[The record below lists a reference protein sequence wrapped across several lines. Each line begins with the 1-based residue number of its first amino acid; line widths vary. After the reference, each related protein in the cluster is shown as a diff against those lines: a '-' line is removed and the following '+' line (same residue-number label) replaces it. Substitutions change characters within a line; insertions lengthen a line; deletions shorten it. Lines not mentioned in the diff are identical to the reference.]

1 MFLTIALVLCALERL
16 CAIFFYS
23 TASLYPS
30 LSIQTRC
37 VSPFFFISRAEVVS
51 SSSRD
56 ANTRTHIHFFSLL
69 SACYVTIL
77 VRFITALI
85 SVSTALLAFLP
96 RVLSLRAW
104 HWLTPAVR
112 FHFALL
118 SIFLCPFLLFKLIF
132 RLFYFSRRPPTSLS
146 VYIKLSLLL
155 LACLLL
161 RPEIKSWLRLSRR
174 VLLIFSHLFLL
185 FHNPSSII

>member
-1 MFLTIALVLCALERL
+1 MLR
-16 CAIFFYS
+16 AILFYS

-30 LSIQTRC
+30 PSIQTSC

-56 ANTRTHIHFFSLL
+56 TNTRTHIHFFFRYSPL
-69 SACYVTIL
+69 VTSQSF
-77 VRFITALI
+77 VRFITASI

-118 SIFLCPFLLFKLIF
+118 SIFLRPFLLFKLIF

-146 VYIKLSLLL
+146 VYIKLFPSST
-155 LACLLL
+155 CLSTFTSRNQELTSSVAKGSIDFL
-161 RPEIKSWLRLSRR
+161 SFAFAISKSIINYIKLC
-174 VLLIFSHLFLL
+174 LFLK
-185 FHNPSSII
+185 

>member
-1 MFLTIALVLCALERL
+1 MCLGEAICYLFL
-16 CAIFFYS
+16 FYS
-23 TASLYPS
+23 FIISVALYS
-30 LSIQTRC
+30 NELRLFVFLHLAWRGRFFL
-37 VSPFFFISRAEVVS
+37 VSRYKHTYTYS
-51 SSSRD
+51 
-56 ANTRTHIHFFSLL
+56 FFSLL
-69 SACYVTIL
+69 SACYVTIF
-77 VRFITALI
+77 VRFITASI

-112 FHFALL
+112 FALL

-132 RLFYFSRRPPTSLS
+132 RLFHFSRRPPTSLS

-161 RPEIKSWLRLSRR
+161 YPEIKSLSRR
-174 VLLIFSHLFLL
+174 VLLISYHLFLL
-185 FHNPSSII
+185 FQNPSSII

>member
-1 MFLTIALVLCALERL
+1 MCLGE
-16 CAIFFYS
+16 AIFFYS
-23 TASLYPS
+23 TASLYSS
-30 LSIQTRC
+30 LSIQTSC

-56 ANTRTHIHFFSLL
+56 TNTRTHIHFFFATLRLL
-69 SACYVTIL
+69 RHNLRPFYNCVNLRVYCASGLPAA
-77 VRFITALI
+77 RFIT
-85 SVSTALLAFLP
+85 SC
-96 RVLSLRAW
+96 
-104 HWLTPAVR
+104 LTPAVR

-132 RLFYFSRRPPTSLS
+132 RLFHFPRRPPTSLS

-161 RPEIKSWLRLSRR
+161 HPEIKSRLS
-174 VLLIFSHLFLL
+174 
-185 FHNPSSII
+185 